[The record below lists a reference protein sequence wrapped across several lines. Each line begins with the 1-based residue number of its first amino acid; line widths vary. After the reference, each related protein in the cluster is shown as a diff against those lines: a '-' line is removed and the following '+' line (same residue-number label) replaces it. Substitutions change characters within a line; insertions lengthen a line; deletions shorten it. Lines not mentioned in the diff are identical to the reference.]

1 VALPRLVQQSTA
13 KLVAVV
19 LHLLHLQF
27 KMVVNQ
33 LRQRLAVV
41 AEQIQQ
47 VALEQRL
54 TQVVQLLEHLFKA
67 EMVVQ
72 FQEPKVVLVVA
83 VVTSVAVAVPTK
95 LQHLEHL
102 MVVAEVVLVS

>member
-1 VALPRLVQQSTA
+1 MA
-13 KLVAVV
+13 KLVVAV

-33 LRQRLAVV
+33 QRQRLAVV

-47 VALEQRL
+47 VVLEQRL
-54 TQVVQLLEHLFKA
+54 TQVVQLLEDLFKA

-95 LQHLEHL
+95 QHHLELL
-102 MVVAEVVLVS
+102 MAAVVAVLVT